1 MPEPETDPQPN
12 PKPRNLFDRLRSMP
26 GRTKLLL
33 AVGAMLAVSFLFFR
47 SCSGIEITEEDA
59 VATALAEID
68 FEPERTEARVL
79 RQGIPTR
86 PVWVVV
92 FTVPDPEGGRN
103 DFLRHAAVRVDAR
116 TGELLDVEISQPD
129 DG

>member
-1 MPEPETDPQPN
+1 MPEPESDSN
-12 PKPRNLFDRLRSMP
+12 PEPRRPLDRLRAMP
-26 GRTKLLL
+26 RQTRLLVAVGVVL
-33 AVGAMLAVSFLFFR
+33 AVLFVFFR
-47 SCSGIEITEEDA
+47 GCSGVEISEEDA
-59 VATALAEID
+59 VATARAQID

-103 DFLRHAAVRVDAR
+103 DFLRHAAVWVDASS
-116 TGELLDVEISQPD
+116 GELIDVEISEPD

>member
-1 MPEPETDPQPN
+1 MPEPESRTF
-12 PKPRNLFDRLRSMP
+12 FDRLKAMP
-26 GRTKLLL
+26 RQTKLLV
-33 AVGAMLAVSFLFFR
+33 AVGAVLAVSFIFFR
-47 SCSGIEITEEDA
+47 SCSGIEISEEDA
-59 VATALAEID
+59 VATARAEID

-116 TGELLDVEISQPD
+116 TGELIDVEISEPD

>member
-1 MPEPETDPQPN
+1 MPEPES
-12 PKPRNLFDRLRSMP
+12 RNLFDRLKAMP
-26 GRTKLLL
+26 RQTKLLV
-33 AVGAMLAVSFLFFR
+33 AVGAVLAISLIFFR
-47 SCSGIEITEEDA
+47 SCSGIEISEEDA
-59 VATALAEID
+59 VATARAEID

-92 FTVPDPEGGRN
+92 FTVSDPEGGRN

-116 TGELLDVEISQPD
+116 TGELIDVEISEPD

>member
-1 MPEPETDPQPN
+1 MPEPESDSN
-12 PKPRNLFDRLRSMP
+12 PGPRRPLDRLRAMP
-26 GRTKLLL
+26 RQTKLLV
-33 AVGAMLAVSFLFFR
+33 AVGAVLVVSLVSFQ
-47 SCSGIEITEEDA
+47 SCSGIEISEEDA
-59 VATALAEID
+59 VATARAEID

-79 RQGIPTR
+79 RQGFPPA

-116 TGELLDVEISQPD
+116 TGELIDVEISEPD

>member
-1 MPEPETDPQPN
+1 MPEPES
-12 PKPRNLFDRLRSMP
+12 RSLFDRLRSMP

-33 AVGAMLAVSFLFFR
+33 AVGALLAVSFLFFR

-59 VATALAEID
+59 VATARAEID

-103 DFLRHAAVRVDAR
+103 DFLRHAAVWVDAR
-116 TGELLDVEISQPD
+116 TGELIDVEISEPD

>member
-1 MPEPETDPQPN
+1 MSEPES
-12 PKPRNLFDRLRSMP
+12 RNFIDRLKAMP
-26 GRTKLLL
+26 RQTKLLVAIGVVL
-33 AVGAMLAVSFLFFR
+33 AVLFVFFR
-47 SCSGIEITEEDA
+47 GCSGVEISEEDA
-59 VATALAEID
+59 VATARAQID

-103 DFLRHAAVRVDAR
+103 DFLRHAAVRVDASS
-116 TGELLDVEISQPD
+116 GELIDVEISEPD

>member
-1 MPEPETDPQPN
+1 MPEPESRTFFARL
-12 PKPRNLFDRLRSMP
+12 KAMPRQ
-26 GRTKLLL
+26 TKLLV
-33 AVGAMLAVSFLFFR
+33 AVGAVLAVSFIFFR
-47 SCSGIEITEEDA
+47 SCSGIEISEEDA
-59 VATALAEID
+59 VATARAEID

-116 TGELLDVEISQPD
+116 TGELIDVEISEPD

>member
-1 MPEPETDPQPN
+1 MSEPES
-12 PKPRNLFDRLRSMP
+12 RNLFDRFRSVP

-33 AVGAMLAVSFLFFR
+33 ATGAVLAISLIFFR
-47 SCSGIEITEEDA
+47 GCSGVEISEEDA
-59 VATALAEID
+59 VATARAEID

-79 RQGIPTR
+79 RQGFPTR

-92 FTVPDPEGGRN
+92 FTVPDPEGGRD
-103 DFLRHAAVRVDAR
+103 DFLRRAAVWVDAG
-116 TGELLDVEISQPD
+116 TGELIDVEISEPD

>member
-1 MPEPETDPQPN
+1 MPEPESRTF
-12 PKPRNLFDRLRSMP
+12 FDRLKAMP
-26 GRTKLLL
+26 RQTKLLV
-33 AVGAMLAVSFLFFR
+33 AVGAVLVVSFIFFR
-47 SCSGIEITEEDA
+47 SCSGIEISEEDA
-59 VATALAEID
+59 VATARAEID

-116 TGELLDVEISQPD
+116 TGELIDVEISEPD

>member
-1 MPEPETDPQPN
+1 MPEPES
-12 PKPRNLFDRLRSMP
+12 RNLFDRFRSVP

-33 AVGAMLAVSFLFFR
+33 ATGAVLAVSFLFFQ
-47 SCSGIEITEEDA
+47 SCSGVEITEEEA
-59 VATALAEID
+59 VATARAEID
-68 FEPERTEARVL
+68 FEPELTEARVL

-92 FTVPDPEGGRN
+92 FTIPDPEGGRN
-103 DFLRHAAVRVDAR
+103 DFLRHAEVRVDAR

>member
-1 MPEPETDPQPN
+1 MSEPES
-12 PKPRNLFDRLRSMP
+12 RNFINRLKAMSRQ
-26 GRTKLLL
+26 TKLLV
-33 AVGAMLAVSFLFFR
+33 AVGVVLALSLIFFR
-47 SCSGIEITEEDA
+47 GCSGVEISEEDA
-59 VATALAEID
+59 VATARAQID

-103 DFLRHAAVRVDAR
+103 DFLRHAAVWVDAGS
-116 TGELLDVEISQPD
+116 GELLDVEISEPN

>member
-1 MPEPETDPQPN
+1 MSEPES
-12 PKPRNLFDRLRSMP
+12 RNFIDRLKAMP
-26 GRTKLLL
+26 RQTKLLV
-33 AVGAMLAVSFLFFR
+33 AVGVVLALSLIFFR
-47 SCSGIEITEEDA
+47 GCSGVEISEEDA
-59 VATALAEID
+59 VATARAQID

-103 DFLRHAAVRVDAR
+103 DFLRHAAVWVDASS
-116 TGELLDVEISQPD
+116 GELIDVEISEPD
-129 DG
+129 GG

>member
-1 MPEPETDPQPN
+1 MPEPES
-12 PKPRNLFDRLRSMP
+12 RNLFNRLRSMP

-33 AVGAMLAVSFLFFR
+33 ATGVVLAISLIFFR
-47 SCSGIEITEEDA
+47 GCSGVEVSEEDA
-59 VATALAEID
+59 VATARAEID

-79 RQGIPTR
+79 RQGFPTR

-92 FTVPDPEGGRN
+92 FTVPDPEGGRD
-103 DFLRHAAVRVDAR
+103 DFLRRAAVWVDAG
-116 TGELLDVEISQPD
+116 TGELIDVEINEPD

>member
-1 MPEPETDPQPN
+1 MPEPES
-12 PKPRNLFDRLRSMP
+12 RNLFDRLRSMP

-33 AVGAMLAVSFLFFR
+33 AVGVLLAVSFLFFR

-59 VATALAEID
+59 VATARAEID
-68 FEPERTEARVL
+68 FEPAETKARVL

-103 DFLRHAAVRVDAR
+103 EFLRHAAVRVDAR

>member
-1 MPEPETDPQPN
+1 MPEPES
-12 PKPRNLFDRLRSMP
+12 RNLFDRFRSVP

-33 AVGAMLAVSFLFFR
+33 ATGAVLAVSFLFFQ
-47 SCSGIEITEEDA
+47 SCSGVEITEEKA
-59 VATALAEID
+59 VVTARAEID

-92 FTVPDPEGGRN
+92 FTVPDPEGGSD
-103 DFLRHAAVRVDAR
+103 DFLRHAAVWVDAG
-116 TGELLDVEISQPD
+116 TGEVLDVEISQPD

>member
-1 MPEPETDPQPN
+1 MPEPES
-12 PKPRNLFDRLRSMP
+12 RNLFDRFRSVP

-33 AVGAMLAVSFLFFR
+33 ATGAVLAISLIFFR
-47 SCSGIEITEEDA
+47 GCSGVEVSEEDA
-59 VATALAEID
+59 VATARAEID

-79 RQGIPTR
+79 RQGFPTR

-92 FTVPDPEGGRN
+92 FTVPDPEGGRD
-103 DFLRHAAVRVDAR
+103 DFLRRAAVWVDAG
-116 TGELLDVEISQPD
+116 TGELIDVEISEPD

>member
-1 MPEPETDPQPN
+1 MSEPGS
-12 PKPRNLFDRLRSMP
+12 RNFLDRLKAMP
-26 GRTKLLL
+26 RQTKLLV
-33 AVGAMLAVSFLFFR
+33 AVGVVLALSLIFFR
-47 SCSGIEITEEDA
+47 SCSGIEISEEDA
-59 VATALAEID
+59 VATARAQID

-103 DFLRHAAVRVDAR
+103 DFLRHAAVWVDASS
-116 TGELLDVEISQPD
+116 GELLDVKISEPN

>member
-1 MPEPETDPQPN
+1 MPEPES
-12 PKPRNLFDRLRSMP
+12 RNLFDRFRSVP

-33 AVGAMLAVSFLFFR
+33 ATGAVLAVSFLFFQ
-47 SCSGIEITEEDA
+47 SCSGVEITEEEA
-59 VATALAEID
+59 VVTARAEID

-92 FTVPDPEGGRN
+92 FTVPDPEGGSD
-103 DFLRHAAVRVDAR
+103 DFLRHAAVWVDAG
-116 TGELLDVEISQPD
+116 TGEVLDVEISQPD

>member
-1 MPEPETDPQPN
+1 MPEPES
-12 PKPRNLFDRLRSMP
+12 RNLFDRFRSVP

-33 AVGAMLAVSFLFFR
+33 ATGAVLAVSFLFFQ
-47 SCSGIEITEEDA
+47 SCSGVEITEEEA
-59 VATALAEID
+59 VATARAEID

-92 FTVPDPEGGRN
+92 FTVPDPEGGSD
-103 DFLRHAAVRVDAR
+103 DFLRHAAVWVDAG
-116 TGELLDVEISQPD
+116 TGEVLDVEISQPD